1 MNEKTKKY
9 FEQFYKYSKSDVGVL
24 LGLDTNAGP
33 LLITILN
40 GIDILGGMCYEF
52 KKNNS
57 TKRSID
63 FMKNEMGIAKP
74 VAELLY
80 KNIRC
85 GMEHQGMPKMGIEFF
100 IEKNDGIPNREKV
113 FCKNIAKKY
122 LRLNVSAFAH
132 LYIDVLD
139 KVDSDIK
146 KYIHYNPVPKDGE
159 KNEHEKLLDCVM
171 ECVENECGQSEI
183 KSQSSTSA
191 SCSLGLTQ

>member
-80 KNIRC
+80 KNIIC
-85 GMEHQGMPKMGIEFF
+85 VMEHKGMPKMG
-100 IEKNDGIPNREKV
+100 K
-113 FCKNIAKKY
+113 
-122 LRLNVSAFAH
+122 
-132 LYIDVLD
+132 
-139 KVDSDIK
+139 
-146 KYIHYNPVPKDGE
+146 
-159 KNEHEKLLDCVM
+159 
-171 ECVENECGQSEI
+171 
-183 KSQSSTSA
+183 
-191 SCSLGLTQ
+191 